1 VAVQTKQVSCPSCG
15 RSMDKKSIYRTDPCE
30 VCGDFVCYDCIRRKQ
45 VLPPNWELPAGT
57 FRYRCKRH
65 LGSFLGFGWQKM
77 KRPGTLATS

>member
-1 VAVQTKQVSCPSCG
+1 VAVQTEQVNCPSCG